1 MSLRIALLGL
11 LTAAGPASGYD
22 LTKLFESSIS
32 NAWQARHSQIYPE
45 LNKMAADGLVTVEE
59 EGPRGRKTYT
69 ITEEG
74 SAELRA
80 WLLAKG
86 PSRLYRS
93 EGALRAFLLPTLEPH
108 EAAALLRTEAE
119 AYSLRLAEL
128 EAICAA
134 KSAWREPRFGEYA
147 LDLGIRQTRLMRDWA
162 EETAAVMEK
171 AAAAG
176 EKDSP
181 PNAESSGGEG

>member
-74 SAELRA
+74 SRELRA
-80 WLLAKG
+80 WLLTKA

-93 EGALRAFLLPTLEPH
+93 EGALRAFLLPMLEPD
-108 EAAALLRTEAE
+108 EAVALLRAE
-119 AYSLRLAEL
+119 VTAYETRLAEL
-128 EAICAA
+128 ETIHAA
-134 KSAWREPRFGEYA
+134 KSSQKKSDFGVYA
-147 LDLGIRQTRLMRDWA
+147 LDLGLRQTRMMRDWA
-162 EETAAVMEK
+162 LETADRIEEA
-171 AAAAG
+171 
-176 EKDSP
+176 SRNRP
-181 PNAESSGGEG
+181 

>member
-59 EGPRGRKTYT
+59 AGPRGRKTYE
-69 ITEEG
+69 ITAEG
-74 SAELRA
+74 SGELRT
-80 WLLAKG
+80 WLLEKE
-86 PSRLYRS
+86 PSRSYRS
-93 EGALRAFLLPTLEPH
+93 EGALRAFLLPMLESH
-108 EAAALLRTEAE
+108 EAVALLRTEAQ
-119 AYSLRLAEL
+119 AYAVRLAEL

-134 KSAWREPRFGEYA
+134 QPSSKKSGFGHYA
-147 LDLGIRQTRLMRDWA
+147 LDLGIRQARLMRDWA
-162 EETAAVMEK
+162 EETAAEIENLAK
-171 AAAAG
+171 
-176 EKDSP
+176 ET
-181 PNAESSGGEG
+181 